1 MDNKYMVTDA
11 EKSNSTQNIPQEAT
25 KLNKLPKVTAARYM
39 EMEQFKDSEHHNT
52 VISTIIAYNFETKSL
67 QYCIG

>member
-25 KLNKLPKVTAARYM
+25 KLKKLPKVTTARYM
-39 EMEQFKDSEHHNT
+39 EMEQFKDSN
-52 VISTIIAYNFETKSL
+52 IIIQEFL
-67 QYCIG
+67 L

>member
-11 EKSNSTQNIPQEAT
+11 EKCNSTQNIQQEAT

-39 EMEQFKDSEHHNT
+39 EMEQFKDSEHHT
-52 VISTIIAYNFETKSL
+52 RYVCYN
-67 QYCIG
+67 CI

>member
-25 KLNKLPKVTAARYM
+25 KLKKLPKVTAARYM
-39 EMEQFKDSEHHNT
+39 DMEQFKDSN
-52 VISTIIAYNFETKSL
+52 IIQEFL
-67 QYCIG
+67 L